1 MPDAE
6 EDTQGPTPPDGG
18 SGGTPPP
25 GDHHRF
31 HDLARAVGADD
42 QLPIDPDLEPDDV
55 GGPSRTHRA
64 GTAHER
70 RARPAVLA
78 SILAGGFLG
87 TLARY
92 EVSLAWPTSNGHFP
106 TATFVI
112 NTSGAFLLGLLL
124 AILLERR
131 HPTRYLRPFAATG
144 VLGGWTTYSSLV
156 VEATTLGKSGDVALA
171 GGYLALTLV
180 CGVIA
185 VTLGIALGRSRM
197 STPGPEPEMAA
208 AHTWEAGR

>member
-1 MPDAE
+1 
-6 EDTQGPTPPDGG
+6 
-18 SGGTPPP
+18 
-25 GDHHRF
+25 
-31 HDLARAVGADD
+31 
-42 QLPIDPDLEPDDV
+42 
-55 GGPSRTHRA
+55 
-64 GTAHER
+64 
-70 RARPAVLA
+70 VLV

-92 EVSLAWPTSNGHFP
+92 EVGLAWPTPNGHFP

-131 HPTRYLRPFAATG
+131 RPTRYLRPFAATG

-156 VEATTLGKSGDVALA
+156 VEATTLGKGGDVALA

-197 STPGPEPEMAA
+197 STPGPEPGPAA
-208 AHTWEAGR
+208 AHAWEVGR